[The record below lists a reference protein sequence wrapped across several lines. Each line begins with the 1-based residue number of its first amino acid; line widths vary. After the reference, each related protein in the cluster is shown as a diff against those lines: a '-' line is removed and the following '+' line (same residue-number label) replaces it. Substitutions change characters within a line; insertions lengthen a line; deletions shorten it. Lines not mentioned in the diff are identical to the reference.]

1 MVALALSSALL
12 ACFGVCGI
20 ATLRRLEP
28 SLDIAEQLAYG
39 VPLGAVLAS
48 CALLALACVFGLS
61 ATLVVAVAAGGLLA
75 SARSVPWPGWT
86 SRSRP
91 SGAAIFAML
100 VLAAFCVRWIIFW
113 SGALTLD
120 EQGLWAAQRS
130 LWADGAQHLGDIC
143 SFAYGDNFPPAHPRF
158 PGHAFNYHYLT
169 SVTTAALV
177 KLGLPPWTALCLH
190 SFVFSSF
197 IALGVFVFARRLG
210 LGHGPS
216 AVVVLLLLLGGGG
229 EWWTKLVSHDAAT
242 YRWLNVYF
250 SMIAPQR
257 GLLYGLPLGLLT
269 LRLLFLGLERGRLAS
284 FVSAGLVAGLLPF
297 AHLGT
302 FLALALLTPFL
313 VLAFPT
319 RRWLGFMATWAIVA
333 GPQLWVQQGGSA
345 GAAGA
350 LRWAPGWVAPP
361 EPWLWFWLKNL
372 GLFVP
377 LLLAS
382 FAVDGLLSPR
392 ARRFLL
398 ALQPLFVVANLFVFQ
413 PWDWDNTKVL
423 IWWYLAAS
431 VFVAALLAQLWS
443 LRPLAITRP
452 LVALVVLSLI
462 LSGLLENWEQAAK
475 GHKRERL
482 LTIEEV
488 DLARRIRETTD
499 PHALFAVGLQSNHP
513 IPMLSGRR
521 VLMSYSGWLWSQG
534 IDARGRQEE
543 VAAIMTLSS
552 DSRELIAKYGV
563 DYVVVGP
570 DERNRFGADPEA
582 WRARYPDVMRSENYD
597 VFAVRRPPR

>member
-1 MVALALSSALL
+1 MVALALSL
-12 ACFGVCGI
+12 AVLVCFGACGVAI
-20 ATLRRLEP
+20 LRRLEP
-28 SLDIAEQLAYG
+28 SLDVVEQLAYG
-39 VPLGAVLAS
+39 VPLGAVAAS
-48 CALLALACVFGLS
+48 WAILALACVFGLN
-61 ATLVVAVAAGGLLA
+61 AALVLAVAAGGLLV
-75 SARSVPWPGWT
+75 STISRPWPRWT
-86 SRSRP
+86 RGRL
-91 SGAAIFAML
+91 GAGAVFAML
-100 VLAAFCVRWIIFW
+100 VLAAFGLRWILFW

-120 EQGLWAAQRS
+120 DHGLWASQRS
-130 LWADGAQHLGDIC
+130 LWADSAQHLGDIC

-169 SVTTAALV
+169 SLTTAALV
-177 KLGLPPWTALCLH
+177 KLGLAPWTALSLH

-210 LGHGPS
+210 LGHAPS
-216 AVVVLLLLLGGGG
+216 AVVVLLLLLGGGIA
-229 EWWTKLVSHDAAT
+229 WWTTLVSHQAAT

-250 SMIAPQR
+250 AMIAPQR
-257 GLLYGLPLGLLT
+257 GFLYGLPLGLLT
-269 LRLLFLGLERGRLAS
+269 LRVLFLGLERDRLAG
-284 FVSAGLVAGLLPF
+284 FVSAGLFAGLLPY

-313 VLAFPT
+313 ILAFPT
-319 RRWLGFMATWAIVA
+319 RKWLGFVATWVIVA
-333 GPQLWVQQGGSA
+333 GPQLLVQQGGSA

-361 EPWLWFWLKNL
+361 DPWLWFWLKNL
-372 GLFVP
+372 GLFLP

-382 FAVDGLLSPR
+382 FAVEGLVSPR

-398 ALQPLFVVANLFVFQ
+398 AFQPLFVLANLFVFQ

-431 VFVAALLAQLWS
+431 IFVAALLSRLWDIRPVAVT
-443 LRPLAITRP
+443 RPLA
-452 LVALVVLSLI
+452 ALIVVSLI
-462 LSGLLENWEQAAK
+462 LSGVLENWDQAAK
-475 GHKRERL
+475 GHKRDRL
-482 LTIEEV
+482 LTVEEI

-521 VLMSYSGWLWSQG
+521 VLMSYTGWLWSQG
-534 IDARGRQEE
+534 IDTTERRKD
-543 VAAIMTLSS
+543 VASILTLSPV
-552 DSRELIAKYGV
+552 SRALIETFRV

-582 WRARYPDVMRSENYD
+582 WRALYPDVARSENYD
-597 VFAVRRPPR
+597 VFAVRNPPR